1 MQIRDKGQ
9 KVFGRKNKLQMAM
22 PQVKKKYRSLSPLD
36 APEFHHYLAVH
47 TEVKYMEVYWGQSP
61 PTNPFLGQCPQG
73 TTSDSDLDS

>member
-47 TEVKYMEVYWGQSP
+47 TEVKTVLHGGVLGAEP
-61 PTNPFLGQCPQG
+61 PHQPFPRAMPTGH
-73 TTSDSDLDS
+73 T